1 VVVGLDAIPHH
12 VSHAP
17 KLLVSLKDELKVK
30 NNGKVRSSGHIPW
43 LSSL

>member
-1 VVVGLDAIPHH
+1 VVVGLDAIPHY
-12 VSHAP
+12 VSHAL

-30 NNGKVRSSGHIPW
+30 NNGKVRNSWHIPW